1 MIKALIF
8 DFDGII
14 IDSESPELQ
23 VWQEVFAEHGRE
35 LGLDLW
41 ADLVGRPSNHFDLY
55 SYFHQN
61 VNPEADLAALRLE
74 RRARVIALT
83 EAQPVL
89 PGVCDYL
96 RDASAIG
103 LKIGLASSSSGGH
116 VRGHLARL
124 ELLSYFHT
132 TKCFEDTETHKPDP
146 APYRAV
152 LDELGVAPHEAVA
165 FEDSPNGITSAK
177 AAGIFCVVV
186 PNPVTRCLTL
196 DHADHRMES
205 LADEPLQRV
214 LARAEGAKLGAAEP
228 RGAIRYRSVSRKGA
242 KARS

>member
-35 LGLDLW
+35 LGLELW
-41 ADLVGRPSNHFDLY
+41 ADLVGRPRSHFDLY
-55 SYFHQN
+55 SYFHKH
-61 VNPEADLAALRLE
+61 VNPAADIDALRLK

-89 PGVCDYL
+89 PGVLEYL
-96 RDASAIG
+96 QEASG
-103 LKIGLASSSSGGH
+103 NGMKLGLASSSSGSH

-124 ELLSYFHT
+124 ELLDYFHT
-132 TKCFEDTETHKPDP
+132 TKCFEDTETHKPEP
-146 APYRAV
+146 GPYRAV
-152 LDELGVAPHEAVA
+152 LDELGVAADEAVA
-165 FEDSPNGITSAK
+165 FEDSPNGVTAAK
-177 AAGIFCVVV
+177 AAGIFCVAV
-186 PNPVTRCLTL
+186 PNPVTRRLSL

-205 LADEPLQRV
+205 LAAEPLQRI
-214 LARAEGAKLGAAEP
+214 LARAIGMEPGATRP
-228 RGAIRYRSVSRKGA
+228 
-242 KARS
+242 